1 MDDLNE
7 NEETANSA
15 DTRSEE
21 EISWDAEFADMEEP
35 RASGVTGTLGDL
47 AKMIAQVPAAL
58 VQLPMALLPEDTQKH
73 ARTALLEGF
82 LAVRSLL
89 DAVGDGIEGALGGQ
103 PSTKT
108 ATSGGPEG
116 TWGTRRY
123 GSASTPPGKAQ
134 RIEIQDEVSES
145 GGGDGSGMHI
155 TIDDLGDS
163 SDNDSEDSGEGR
175 GMRAGVDY

>member
-7 NEETANSA
+7 EKTNSA
-15 DTRSEE
+15 DERSEE

-35 RASGVTGTLGDL
+35 KSPGVTGTLADL

-103 PSTKT
+103 S
-108 ATSGGPEG
+108 SGGSKAAPYGPEG

-123 GSASTPPGKAQ
+123 GSSSTPPGKAQ
-134 RIEIQDEVSES
+134 RIEVQDGVEEA
-145 GGGDGSGMHI
+145 GGGDGTSRKI
-155 TIDDLGDS
+155 TIDDLG
-163 SDNDSEDSGEGR
+163 SDEGEAEEGR
-175 GMRAGVDY
+175 GMRADIDY